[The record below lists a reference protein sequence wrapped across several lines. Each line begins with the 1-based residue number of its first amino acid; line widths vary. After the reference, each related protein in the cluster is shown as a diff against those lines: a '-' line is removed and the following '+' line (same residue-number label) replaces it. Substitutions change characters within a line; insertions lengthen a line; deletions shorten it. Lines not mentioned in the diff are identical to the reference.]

1 MTVAPDPILTS
12 ARAVL
17 RAARDDM
24 RAAIDRLPTDAL
36 NWRPTP
42 DDTNSI
48 AVLAIHSL
56 SSTHLWLSI
65 AVDGPRPDRDRP
77 TEFEFTASDSAA
89 LLASVD
95 DSFATCLALVDK
107 SRTVDWSSLR
117 AAPPSPGDAET
128 RQVFAAWA
136 LLHALEHL
144 REHVGQMSLTRQL
157 WQQQESR
164 RD

>member
-1 MTVAPDPILTS
+1 MTSAPDPLLTS

-24 RAAIDRLPTDAL
+24 RAAIDGLPTDAL
-36 NWRPTP
+36 NWRPTR
-42 DDTNSI
+42 DDSNSI

-56 SSTHLWLSI
+56 TSTRHWLAV
-65 AVDGPRPDRDRP
+65 AVDEPFPSRDRDA
-77 TEFEFTASDSAA
+77 EFEATARKPAELLHFVDSATA
-89 LLASVD
+89 V
-95 DSFATCLALVDK
+95 CLSLVDK
-107 SRTVDWSSLR
+107 SRVVDWSALR
-117 AAPPSPGDAET
+117 DHWDPERDL
-128 RQVFAAWA
+128 QVFAAWA

-157 WQQQESR
+157 WERRESR